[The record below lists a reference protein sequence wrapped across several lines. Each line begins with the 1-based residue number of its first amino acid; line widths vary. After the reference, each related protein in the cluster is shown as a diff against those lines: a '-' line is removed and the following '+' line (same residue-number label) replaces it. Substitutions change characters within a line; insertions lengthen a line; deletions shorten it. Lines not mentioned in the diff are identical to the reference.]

1 MHEFIKGA
9 CPAWG
14 KACSVCKGRNHTE
27 KVCKK
32 KIKEIKNTPHK
43 ISFQSQS
50 STDSDTDSEEK
61 IIINKITNDKSRNL
75 AECLLQFKTDISTK
89 WMDTICL
96 LDTAADECLIGYKNL
111 NKMFSRDYIKKNLK
125 PSRKCLYSFGG
136 HNIFIHGQIDIWL
149 KVTREHKSSQYK
161 VTFQV
166 VHTPHIPLLSCKA
179 CVDMGLV
186 QFCKEVKQTYSET
199 DKILNKYESVFEGQ
213 GCFEG
218 EIDLEVDNSV
228 KPIIQKP
235 RHTFHYKK
243 SEISEIKY
251 RSLATSRRLRRSVSF

>member
-9 CPAWG
+9 CLAWG
-14 KACSVCKGRNHTE
+14 KACSVCKERNHTE
-27 KVCKK
+27 KVRKK
-32 KIKEIKNTPHK
+32 KIKEIKR
-43 ISFQSQS
+43 
-50 STDSDTDSEEK
+50 
-61 IIINKITNDKSRNL
+61 NDKSRNL

-186 QFCKEVKQTYSET
+186 QFSKEVKQTYSET
-199 DKILNKYESVFEGQ
+199 DKILKKYESVFEEQ

-235 RHTFHYKK
+235 RRIPIR
-243 SEISEIKY
+243 EE
-251 RSLATSRRLRRSVSF
+251 LAPGRE

>member
-1 MHEFIKGA
+1 MIRA
-9 CPAWG
+9 
-14 KACSVCKGRNHTE
+14 
-27 KVCKK
+27 
-32 KIKEIKNTPHK
+32 EIWQNGDILPNFC
-43 ISFQSQS
+43 I
-50 STDSDTDSEEK
+50 
-61 IIINKITNDKSRNL
+61 
-75 AECLLQFKTDISTK
+75 QFKTDISTK

-96 LDTAADECLIGYKNL
+96 LDTAADECLIGYK

-149 KVTREHKSSQYK
+149 KVTREHKSRQYK

-186 QFCKEVKQTYSET
+186 QFC
-199 DKILNKYESVFEGQ
+199 
-213 GCFEG
+213 

-228 KPIIQKP
+228 KPIIQK
-235 RHTFHYKK
+235 
-243 SEISEIKY
+243 
-251 RSLATSRRLRRSVSF
+251 LRRIPVSLRKPLQKELARLVEQGIIEKEDMHTD